1 MAVTKRCRVY
11 IASHRDYE
19 VEKTMTHMMNL
30 GDFKGRSGHGDAMN
44 ANERIAAVQ
53 YVDGKWYVFTEEITM
68 RQGL

>member
-1 MAVTKRCRVY
+1 MAVTKRCRKY
-11 IASHRDYE
+11 IASDRE
-19 VEKTMTHMMNL
+19 WNCAEELTHMMNH
-30 GDFKGRSGHGDAMN
+30 GDKPGRSGHGEAMN